1 MRGFGQHLA
10 LTDSSRSVW
19 EDTPK
24 IVIVE
29 YAKEEVSELYPE
41 YRGARE
47 IPWEDGG
54 TTLQA

>member
-1 MRGFGQHLA
+1 MS
-10 LTDSSRSVW
+10 SSRSVW
-19 EDTPK
+19 EDTPE
-24 IVIVE
+24 IVKVE
-29 YAKEEVSELYPE
+29 YAKGRISELNPE